1 MTNGLPPRDTG
12 TPIQRKFKEA
22 PYGGVMTPLDNAGDA
37 RRGGHRL
44 PRPRRAEADE
54 STQRTTWG
62 VAADGDATRAAPPRD
77 RDDEATHV
85 SSRRPEGNDRMV
97 GRFEIA
103 EKIGEGGM
111 GVVYR
116 AIDTADPRRREVAV
130 KVLRPHI
137 AYDPDA
143 RTRLAREVDTLER
156 VHHPN
161 VAAVITADPHGER
174 PYIATEYVPG
184 DPLDKVVDERG
195 PLGAEEMADLGR
207 SLADAIRAIH
217 AAGVVHRDLKPSN
230 VLMVGR
236 RPVLIDFGIAHIAD
250 DARLTSTGLVMG
262 TPGYLSP
269 ELVEGAPV
277 STSTDWWGWA
287 ATLAFAAQGEAPF
300 GRGPMPAVLDR
311 VTRGQANLT
320 GVDARLRPLL
330 AAALS
335 PVPGERPSAGQ
346 VVDQMERYARGEP
359 TTVVPVREPAAPAP
373 AAPGPAA
380 TSVMP
385 VVDAT
390 RVAPVS
396 ERPVASRPQQLAYDG
411 PTQRSGGAPQAA
423 PAYGQFGQ
431 SRGANGQ
438 PQPAPAVP
446 PQQGPYG
453 GAPQNGARPYRPGSA
468 VKAQSRPGEH
478 DPRINLPPRSGTLQ
492 AMFLLWVGVTAL
504 VPVVGLVLLI
514 VWNVAA
520 RFSDSTITQTVLRR
534 YEAGRRKSDG
544 AVAVASSPWHLL
556 RALVST
562 LAALVLPA
570 LVFACVGSL
579 VAIGW
584 AMVRGDGVARA
595 WWALPI
601 VAGAVAG
608 QWTMWRGAGSVGY
621 RRGSRSVVRALV
633 PESAGRIVA
642 PALAGLGLFMLVGSF
657 MQGGDISWVPL
668 TGGITDPLAEY
679 LPASGL
685 GN

>member
-62 VAADGDATRAAPPRD
+62 AAADGDATRAAPPRD
-77 RDDEATHV
+77 RDDEATRV

-97 GRFEIA
+97 GRFELA

-156 VHHPN
+156 VHHPS

-207 SLADAIRAIH
+207 SLAEAIRAIH

-287 ATLAFAAQGEAPF
+287 ATLAFAAQGEPPF

-335 PVPGERPSAGQ
+335 PVPGERPSARE
-346 VVDQMERYARGEP
+346 VVEQMERYARGEP
-359 TTVVPVREPAAPAP
+359 TTVVPVRSPAPSTPAP
-373 AAPGPAA
+373 AS

-396 ERPVASRPQQLAYDG
+396 ERPASQRQQ
-411 PTQRSGGAPQAA
+411 QAPQGAG
-423 PAYGQFGQ
+423 AYGQFGQ
-431 SRGANGQ
+431 PNGQ
-438 PQPAPAVP
+438 HQQMPPGAQGQQARPMS
-446 PQQGPYG
+446 PQQNPY
-453 GAPQNGARPYRPGSA
+453 GAPQQTGARPYGPGA
-468 VKAQSRPGEH
+468 AIKAQSRPGEH

-562 LAALVLPA
+562 LAALVLPS

>member
-1 MTNGLPPRDTG
+1 M
-12 TPIQRKFKEA
+12 FKEA
-22 PYGGVMTPLDNAGDA
+22 AYGGDMTPWDNAGDA
-37 RRGGHRL
+37 RRDGHRL
-44 PRPRRAEADE
+44 PRTRRAASDAGAG
-54 STQRTTWG
+54 SSRQ
-62 VAADGDATRAAPPRD
+62 AASDDATRVAPARPHDDATRMAPRRTPQPPSD
-77 RDDEATHV
+77 Q
-85 SSRRPEGNDRMV
+85 MI
-97 GRFEIA
+97 GRFEIV

-116 AIDTADPRRREVAV
+116 AVDTADPRRREVAV

-184 DPLDKVVDERG
+184 IPLDKLVTERG
-195 PLGAEEMADLGR
+195 PLNPDEMADLGR
-207 SLADAIRAIH
+207 DLADAIRAIH

-287 ATLAFAAQGEAPF
+287 ATLAYAAQGEPPF

-311 VTRGQANLT
+311 VTRGQSNLT
-320 GVDARLRPLL
+320 GVDSRLRPLL

-335 PVPGERPSAGQ
+335 PVPGERPSASE
-346 VVDQMERYARGEP
+346 VVEQMERYARGEP
-359 TTVVPVREPAAPAP
+359 TTVVPVRGPSAAAPSRGA
-373 AAPGPAA
+373 GA

-385 VVDAT
+385 VVEAT
-390 RVAPVS
+390 RVAPVTQPRS
-396 ERPVASRPQQLAYDG
+396 EPQRANAPYGTPPAGASQPGATRDQRSYGGPST
-411 PTQRSGGAPQAA
+411 PTQQRSPHDAFAAPRQQPQAA
-423 PAYGQFGQ
+423 PPFG
-431 SRGANGQ
+431 
-438 PQPAPAVP
+438 PATPTKS
-446 PQQGPYG
+446 QM
-453 GAPQNGARPYRPGSA
+453 
-468 VKAQSRPGEH
+468 RPGEH
-478 DPRINLPPRSGTLQ
+478 DPRINLPHRSGTLQ
-492 AMFLLWVGVTAL
+492 ALFLLWAGITAL
-504 VPVVGLVLLI
+504 MPIVGLVLLLL
-514 VWNVAA
+514 WNIAA

-534 YEAGRRKSDG
+534 FEAGRRKSDG
-544 AVAVASSPWHLL
+544 AVAVASSPWHVL

-562 LAALVLPA
+562 LAALILPA

-601 VAGAVAG
+601 VAGAVVG
-608 QWTMWRGAGSVGY
+608 QWAMWRGAGSVGY
-621 RRGSRSVVRALV
+621 RRGSRSLVRGMI
-633 PESAGRIVA
+633 PETATKFVA
-642 PALAGLGLFMLVGSF
+642 PALAGLGLFMLLGSF
-657 MQGGDISWVPL
+657 LQGGDISWAPL

-679 LPASGL
+679 LPSSSIGR
-685 GN
+685 